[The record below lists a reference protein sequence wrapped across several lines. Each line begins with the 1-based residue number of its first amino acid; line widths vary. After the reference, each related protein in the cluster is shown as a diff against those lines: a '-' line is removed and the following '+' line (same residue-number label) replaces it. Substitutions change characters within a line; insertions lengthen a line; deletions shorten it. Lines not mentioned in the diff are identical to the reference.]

1 MNNERL
7 ASLLSSAF
15 PGQQCSNRPC
25 HGPRY
30 VSEIRTQDEMN
41 GNENENENDPIPS
54 AMGIME
60 KAKVEPFL
68 RRSESSRV
76 DQTPA
81 GWSPPQLQL
90 I

>member
-15 PGQQCSNRPC
+15 PGQQCFNQPC

-30 VSEIRTQDEMN
+30 VSEIRTRDEMN
-41 GNENENENDPIPS
+41 GNENDPIPS